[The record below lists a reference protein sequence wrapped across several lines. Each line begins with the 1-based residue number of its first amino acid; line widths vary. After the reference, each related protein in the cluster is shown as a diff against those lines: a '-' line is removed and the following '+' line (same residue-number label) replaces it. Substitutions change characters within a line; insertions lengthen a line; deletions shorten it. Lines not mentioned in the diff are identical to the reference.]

1 MEKAIKVVFEKTHHR
16 YCRWHITN
24 KYKNELNQIFAQHP
38 GTQGDPEDPSL
49 SDTLISIINHPL
61 TPNEF
66 ENAWA
71 QMLERY
77 NLQGSKVL
85 LKLYDDRRMWISS
98 YFKEIFCGPVTS
110 TQRSESVNAVIKTGY
125 ADNSTALHEFAKS
138 FQELLEHN
146 DENEAR
152 ENFNSQV
159 KKSSQM

>member
-1 MEKAIKVVFEKTHHR
+1 M
-16 YCRWHITN
+16 
-24 KYKNELNQIFAQHP
+24 FAQHP

-49 SDTLISIINHPL
+49 SDTLISIINYPL
-61 TPNEF
+61 APNEF

-77 NLQGSKVL
+77 SLQGSKVL
-85 LKLYDDRRMWISS
+85 LKLYDDRKMWISS

-110 TQRSESVNAVIKTGY
+110 TQRSESVNAVIKSGY

-138 FQELLEHN
+138 FKELLEHI